1 MKTLLIVEDE
11 KLIRQGICTMVRR
24 SGVPI
29 ELILECSN
37 GEDALNILN
46 SRKIDVMF
54 TDIRMQKMD
63 GVELVKHAFKLPDP
77 PLMVAI
83 SGYDDFTYAVEM
95 LRNGVREYLLKPVE
109 REKITA
115 VLKKLDDEI
124 NAKAHELKQE
134 KEISIVQLKKL
145 LSDDITKEEREL
157 IIKRYENLFPEG
169 DYVVFCYPENAIDD
183 ETEELKIRKLPYGDI
198 SVVASEKAG
207 SFLKN
212 ELSETVAGVSLS
224 HNGLKELDIA
234 YREAAEARQFS
245 FLLGQNFDAG
255 TERVKTVPSALKEK
269 ARDLLSEE
277 SRTKRIQILGTD
289 KTEEVILRWRNLTKT
304 AATLQL
310 SYDEL
315 SEELTASLMGIPLV
329 YRENLTPEDLD
340 TIENLT
346 HPLLEPDVETY
357 ESKLTDWIL
366 DLNSRLLS
374 RPDDNGIKS
383 KIEKAE
389 QYIRENYQSDLNM
402 AVVSNYVSMNYSLFS
417 YSFKQ
422 YTGSN
427 FVNYLKD
434 IRVKEAMK
442 LLKET
447 DMKIIEI
454 SKVVGYD
461 NDKHF
466 MKTFKAICGVSPGE
480 YRKNVTG

>member
-1 MKTLLIVEDE
+1 M
-11 KLIRQGICTMVRR
+11 
-24 SGVPI
+24 
-29 ELILECSN
+29 
-37 GEDALNILN
+37 
-46 SRKIDVMF
+46 
-54 TDIRMQKMD
+54 
-63 GVELVKHAFKLPDP
+63 
-77 PLMVAI
+77 
-83 SGYDDFTYAVEM
+83 
-95 LRNGVREYLLKPVE
+95 
-109 REKITA
+109 
-115 VLKKLDDEI
+115 
-124 NAKAHELKQE
+124 
-134 KEISIVQLKKL
+134 
-145 LSDDITKEEREL
+145 
-157 IIKRYENLFPEG
+157 
-169 DYVVFCYPENAIDD
+169 VFCYPENALDD

-245 FLLGQNFDAG
+245 FLLGHNFDAG
-255 TERVKTVPSALKEK
+255 TERIKTVPSALKEK

-315 SEELTASLMGIPLV
+315 GEELTASLMGIPLV

>member
-1 MKTLLIVEDE
+1 M
-11 KLIRQGICTMVRR
+11 RG
-24 SGVPI
+24 
-29 ELILECSN
+29 
-37 GEDALNILN
+37 
-46 SRKIDVMF
+46 KIS
-54 TDIRMQKMD
+54 T
-63 GVELVKHAFKLPDP
+63 
-77 PLMVAI
+77 
-83 SGYDDFTYAVEM
+83 
-95 LRNGVREYLLKPVE
+95 
-109 REKITA
+109 
-115 VLKKLDDEI
+115 
-124 NAKAHELKQE
+124 
-134 KEISIVQLKKL
+134 
-145 LSDDITKEEREL
+145 
-157 IIKRYENLFPEG
+157 
-169 DYVVFCYPENAIDD
+169 
-183 ETEELKIRKLPYGDI
+183 
-198 SVVASEKAG
+198 
-207 SFLKN
+207 
-212 ELSETVAGVSLS
+212 
-224 HNGLKELDIA
+224 
-234 YREAAEARQFS
+234 
-245 FLLGQNFDAG
+245 
-255 TERVKTVPSALKEK
+255 
-269 ARDLLSEE
+269 
-277 SRTKRIQILGTD
+277 TKRIQILGTD

-329 YRENLTPEDLD
+329 YRENLTSEDLD
-340 TIENLT
+340 MIENLT
-346 HPLLEPDVETY
+346 HPLLEPDIETY